1 MGKGRERE
9 RERRKV
15 TKPDEVGWAIY
26 EWWCNGRCEILV
38 ARRKQRLLTTTLLL
52 CNEEREKNTEAVRKV
67 DEKERNWLVFITSDM
82 GSKRKSI
89 QQQSTPIGPRFSLSP
104 IFVLQPVARTKLFI
118 IIIVFSTFFF
128 PFFSRKCYT
137 RGMTFWYNSCR
148 QFIE

>member
-1 MGKGRERE
+1 MWAGKD

-67 DEKERNWLVFITSDM
+67 DEKERNWLVFITSEVVT
-82 GSKRKSI
+82 KRNSTTINAHSTQIFTFYHIFFLFFMFLYCNYYDYYCFYYVFIYMSWNKS
-89 QQQSTPIGPRFSLSP
+89 F
-104 IFVLQPVARTKLFI
+104 
-118 IIIVFSTFFF
+118 
-128 PFFSRKCYT
+128 
-137 RGMTFWYNSCR
+137 
-148 QFIE
+148 